1 MTKAKIL
8 FRGAEAIIYLDKN
21 KIIKDRIKKSYRIQ
35 EIDEKVRKLR
45 TRSESRILER
55 ASKVIPVPKVFNS
68 NEKNKTISMMFIDGK
83 KLSENLD
90 NFSLTKQ
97 KQIMREVGK
106 NTAKIHNENIIHGD
120 LTTSNMICDSASLH
134 TLRPKIYFIDFGL
147 GFISHKIEDR
157 AVDVY
162 LLKEALKSRHFQ
174 NWKKLFDEFIKGYKV
189 SKNSKE
195 ILERLKKVESRGRYK
210 EKY

>member
-8 FRGAEAIIYLDKN
+8 FRGAEAVIYLDKN
-21 KIIKDRIKKSYRIQ
+21 KIIKDRNPKSYRLK
-35 EIDEKVRKLR
+35 ELDEKIRKLR
-45 TRSESRILER
+45 TRSEARILER
-55 ASKVIPVPKVFNS
+55 ASKVIPVPKVLGS
-68 NEKNKTISMMFIDGK
+68 SEKGKTISMQFIDGK

-106 NTAKIHNENIIHGD
+106 NTAKIHDENIIHGD

-157 AVDVY
+157 AVDIY
-162 LLKEALKSRHFQ
+162 LLKEALKSRHFK
-174 NWKKLFDEFIKGYKV
+174 NCKKLISEFFKGYK
-189 SKNSKE
+189 NSPRAKE
-195 ILERLKKVESRGRYK
+195 VLERLRKVESRGRYK